1 MMVPPVTFVPATQ
14 VVAAV
19 QFEPKLGMVQEN
31 LATALELTFEAAGKG
46 AKLIVLPEM
55 CTGGYV
61 LRNPQEAMQVAQT
74 KDGYQTCAFEGIARR
89 FNCHIVFGYAELCEG
104 KLYNSAV
111 LIGPGGVV
119 GNAQKHNL
127 YGSDQLWA
135 QPSEQVAPVFMTPVG
150 RLGIL
155 ICKDA
160 SNTYRESYRFRQAG
174 HKFYR
179 RGSVDTIAL
188 LTNWGAAY
196 GYPDSG
202 WVDLVEET
210 GANVVVSNRVGQERD
225 MNYKG
230 GSCVI
235 DRDRRIWTN
244 GSSFT
249 EAAVVGGVVVL
260 G

>member
-1 MMVPPVTFVPATQ
+1 MQATTAIPKTQ

-19 QFEPKLGMVQEN
+19 QFEPKLFDVRAN
-31 LATALELTFEAAGKG
+31 LATALQLSFEAAAKG

-55 CTGGYV
+55 AIGGYV
-61 LRNPQEAMQVAQT
+61 LNSASEAMQVAQDR
-74 KDGYQTCAFEGIARR
+74 DGYQTQAFTDITRR
-89 FNCHIVFGYAELCEG
+89 FNCHVVFGYAELCEG
-104 KLYNSAV
+104 KLYNSAAV
-111 LIGPGGVV
+111 VGPCGLV

-127 YGSDQLWA
+127 YGADNMWA
-135 QPSEQVAPVFMTPVG
+135 QPSEAPAPVIITPAG

-155 ICKDA
+155 ICRDV
-160 SNTYRESYRFRQAG
+160 SNSYRESYAFHQPG
-174 HKFYR
+174 QKFYR
-179 RGSVDTIAL
+179 QGSVDTIAL
-188 LTNWGAAY
+188 LTNWGAAF
-196 GYPDSG
+196 GYPDSA
-202 WVDLVEET
+202 WVELVEDT
-210 GANVVVSNRVGQERD
+210 RANLIVSNRVGKERD
-225 MNYKG
+225 MSYKG